1 MIETRFKNT
10 QLGKTP
16 IDWQDS
22 SLASIGEVKMCK
34 RILKEQTS
42 IHGDIPFYKIGTFG
56 NEADA
61 YIPRHLFELY
71 KRLYSYPQ
79 IGTILI
85 SAAGTIGRTVVYSGE
100 DAYFQDSNIVWID
113 NNEDKVINSY
123 LNHYFKIIKWKSE
136 KGGTI
141 TRLYN
146 ENLRSTFLIYPIDK
160 KEQNRIATA
169 LSDVDNLISTLQN
182 LIEKKRNIKQG
193 VMQELLSGK
202 RRLPGFKDEW
212 EKKKIGTIGYTYNGL
227 SGKSKE
233 DFVEGNCYYITF
245 LNILKNPI
253 INEDIFER
261 VYVSPS
267 ENQNEV
273 LAGDLFF
280 NTSSE
285 TPEEVGF
292 CSTIINNVEHLYLNS
307 FCFGFRLIDPNVLN
321 TYLAY
326 YFRSKEARILMSRLA
341 NGVTRFNLSKKKMK
355 AASILL
361 PPSREEQ
368 EAIVNVLL
376 DMDSEIS
383 ILEER
388 LDKYKALKQG
398 MMQQLLTGKIRLI

>member
-10 QLGKTP
+10 ELGELPIQWECIPLSKKVKGIFSGRNVSRSKNGKYPVLGSTGIIAYSDYFVFDYPAILVARVGANAGLVNRVEGKYDVTDNTLIIKPNSSRDFLFFQLRERNLNCMAYGSGQPLITAT
-16 IDWQDS
+16 Q
-22 SLASIGEVKMCK
+22 
-34 RILKEQTS
+34 LK
-42 IHGDIPFYKIGTFG
+42 K
-56 NEADA
+56 
-61 YIPRHLFELY
+61 LF
-71 KRLYSYPQ
+71 
-79 IGTILI
+79 
-85 SAAGTIGRTVVYSGE
+85 
-100 DAYFQDSNIVWID
+100 
-113 NNEDKVINSY
+113 VIN
-123 LNHYFKIIKWKSE
+123 IPPSE
-136 KGGTI
+136 TG
-141 TRLYN
+141 
-146 ENLRSTFLIYPIDK
+146 E
-160 KEQNRIATA
+160 ENRIVEA
-169 LSDVDNLISTLQN
+169 LSDVDDLISTLQT

-383 ILEER
+383 ILEKR